1 MKRPTLG
8 FKPLAIGVVAIML
21 WGATARA
28 QTPAGDIAAQVR
40 SQGYACDD
48 PVTAKRNIRLS
59 KPDEAVWVLNCRN
72 ATYGVRLDPN
82 MAARVV
88 KLKHHR

>member
-1 MKRPTLG
+1 MKRSALE
-8 FKPLAIGVVAIML
+8 FKPLALAVVATML
-21 WGATARA
+21 WGATAHA

-40 SQGYACDD
+40 SQGYTCDD

-82 MAARVV
+82 MAAHIV
-88 KLKHHR
+88 KLKHHH